1 MRRKD
6 AVCTSWRKG
15 GRNEKLAGKE
25 AAREKELEDVAT
37 ARMQNAR

>member
-6 AVCTSWRKG
+6 ARYMRRKG
-15 GRNEKLAGKE
+15 GRNQRLAGKE
-25 AAREKELEDVAT
+25 AEREKELEEDVAT